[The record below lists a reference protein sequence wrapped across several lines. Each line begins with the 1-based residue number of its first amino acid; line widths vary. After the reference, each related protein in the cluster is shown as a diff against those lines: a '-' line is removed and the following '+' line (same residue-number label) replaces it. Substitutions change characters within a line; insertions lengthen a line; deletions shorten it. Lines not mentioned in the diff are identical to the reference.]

1 MTVHSVTEEPPA
13 STDKGQR
20 ILDAAETVFADC
32 GFYNAKVSDIA
43 KQAGVADG
51 TIYLYF
57 KSKDDLLI
65 SLFESRMTQVCEAMH
80 KAVSTDEPS
89 AVKIQTFVQT
99 HLNMVNDHPSL
110 AEVLTV
116 ELRQSSKFMKEHTNP
131 KFAEYLKILASLIA
145 DGQKAGEFDSEVPA
159 PLAARAIFGMVDEL
173 ALAWLLGDDQKF
185 DIVRAADWVGS
196 LILRGLE
203 RKTP

>member
-1 MTVHSVTEEPPA
+1 MTAHSVTG
-13 STDKGQR
+13 DKGQR
-20 ILDAAETVFADC
+20 ILDAAEAVFADC

-43 KQAGVADG
+43 KHAGVADG

-57 KSKDDLLI
+57 KSKDDLHN
-65 SLFESRMTQVCEAMH
+65 SLFESRMTHVCEAMQA
-80 KAVSTDEPS
+80 AVSAEES
-89 AVKIQTFVQT
+89 SSRKLEVFVQT
-99 HLNMVNDHPSL
+99 HLKMVNEHPSL

-116 ELRQSSKFMKEHTNP
+116 ELRQSSKFMKEHSNP
-131 KFAEYLKILASLIA
+131 KFAEYLRILATLINE
-145 DGQKAGEFDSEVPA
+145 GQRAGEFDSDVPA

-173 ALAWLLGDDQKF
+173 ALAWLLGEDQKF

-203 RKTP
+203 RKKS